1 MKSLKLALAG
11 FALSAGA
18 AMADPVHGVWKT
30 EVDDG
35 AYAHVT
41 IGECGGKICGTI
53 SRTFDSD
60 GEYQSK
66 NLGKQ
71 IIRGMVPQ
79 GGGKYAGQVWRPSNN
94 KLYKGKLQLSGNSL
108 KMSGCVA
115 GGLLCSSQTWQ
126 RIQ

>member
-1 MKSLKLALAG
+1 MKPIKLAALAVV
-11 FALSAGA
+11 LSAGA
-18 AMADPVHGVWKT
+18 AMADPVAGVWKT
-30 EVDDG
+30 ETDDG

-41 IGECGGKICGTI
+41 IAPCGGKICGTI
-53 SRTFDSD
+53 SRTFDAD
-60 GEYQSK
+60 GEYKSK

-126 RIQ
+126 RLK